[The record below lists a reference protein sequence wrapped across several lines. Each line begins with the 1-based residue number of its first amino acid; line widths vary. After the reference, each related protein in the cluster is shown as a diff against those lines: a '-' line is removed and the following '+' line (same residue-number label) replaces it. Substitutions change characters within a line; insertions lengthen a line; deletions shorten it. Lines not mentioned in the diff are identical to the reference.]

1 MQHLD
6 CDDAFPEDT
15 SERGRRVGLWRWCPH
30 VGCSQN
36 CRVRGPAGRAQG
48 QVLIRSRSS
57 SHQVS
62 ASQFATVQY
71 TLPAK
76 MNRVSSA
83 SGRTAH
89 STDVR
94 CHEARSRY
102 RRQVSRGS
110 VTVQTSGVTRLG
122 HGTDVRCHEPQP
134 QVSRGSAAGVTS
146 LSRHPTDQHNRLY
159 LSDSRISLL
168 LHPAHLTSP

>member
-36 CRVRGPAGRAQG
+36 WRVRGPAGRAQG

-110 VTVQTSGVTRLG
+110 VTVQTSGVTSLSR
-122 HGTDVRCHEPQP
+122 RCHEAQP
-134 QVSRGSAAGVTS
+134 QVSRASAATRPTSTTGYTS
-146 LSRHPTDQHNRLY
+146 LTHVSRCSCIPHTSRL
-159 LSDSRISLL
+159 LDPLP
-168 LHPAHLTSP
+168 HVQG